1 MSAAPPTVVIL
12 FTDIE
17 GSTRLWEQQ
26 PERMAGALAAHD
38 ALARGAVAAHGGRLV
53 KGTGDGV
60 HAVFDDAADALAA
73 TLALQR
79 AVADPANTAGLP
91 LALRCGL
98 HAGAD
103 EARDN
108 DFYGPEV
115 NRAARIMGVAHGGQ
129 VLLSEV
135 VAQALSP
142 CLPDGVALRALGEVR
157 LRDLQRTER
166 VWQLVA
172 PPLRVDFPPLRA
184 LADTPHNLVPP
195 ANRFI
200 GRQHELAALRQQLA
214 QHRLLT
220 LLGPGGIGKTRLSL
234 QLAHAVLDDAA
245 HADGV
250 WFVELSPLSDAAQ
263 VPQALAAVLGVKE
276 SAGQPLADALAACVR
291 DRRLLIVLDNCEH
304 LREAAAALA
313 KRLLAAGPGVRL
325 LASSREALHI
335 AGEQVVPVAALSAPP
350 RGAALTLPALLAHDA
365 VRLFVDRAQAVAP
378 GWQLADDD
386 TAGAAALAEICQRLD
401 GIPLAVELAAARARA
416 LPLPALAARLR
427 DSFKLLTTTDKT
439 VPPRQRTLALLIDWS
454 HDLLSADEQC
464 LLRRL
469 SVFAGGFA
477 LEDAEAVCADAR
489 LPADDIVEHLAALVE
504 KSLVQPVLDRIGDGH
519 RHSGRYQL
527 LDTIRHYAAQRLIDA
542 ADEDAGLAVQRRHV
556 AHRLALAEAARQHI
570 PGPEQAGWLKRL
582 DVERDN
588 LVAALGQAAR
598 DLGGAEPGLRLS
610 IALWPYWLN
619 RGLLTLGVQVANVA
633 LARPEAAVPPLTPL
647 RAQGFFELGHL
658 CNFLGQGAMARDA
671 LQACQH
677 CLTQMGDASKMAMV
691 LQPLG
696 TAYATLGQTELA
708 LACFEQAVD
717 ASRALDRPDQLASS
731 LVALAMGYHMS
742 GRLNE
747 ALPLFEEALR
757 LARSGS
763 DDEALAAA
771 LLNLGALHISLG
783 DTPCAVQ
790 LVSEARSL
798 ADRTGSQLSWLGVLD
813 LAAVIAARLED
824 WPAAVAWHEAACH
837 LMATTQLQRDPFD
850 ERFLAPWL
858 ATIRQH
864 MGDGGAVARTDA
876 QAAQAALTTWLT
888 ALAPALNP

>member
-1 MSAAPPTVVIL
+1 VSAAPPTVVIL

-38 ALARGAVAAHGGRLV
+38 ALARGAVAAHGGRLL

-135 VAQALSP
+135 VAQALSQR
-142 CLPDGVALRALGEVR
+142 LPDGVALRALGEVR

-245 HADGV
+245 HADGA

-427 DSFKLLTTTDKT
+427 DSFKLLTTTDET

-489 LPADDIVEHLAALVE
+489 LSADDIVEHLAALVE

-527 LDTIRHYAAQRLIDA
+527 LDTIRHYAAKRLIDA

-598 DLGGAEPGLRLS
+598 DADGATPGLRLS

-619 RGLLTLGVQVANVA
+619 RGLLTLGVATAQAA
-633 LARPEAAVPPLTPL
+633 LAHMGSRAKVQAAM
-647 RAQGFFELGHL
+647 RARALFETGHL
-658 CNFLGQGAMARDA
+658 CNCIGQAGAARDA
-671 LQACQH
+671 LLECQQ
-677 CLTQMGDASKMAMV
+677 LLPELGNPVMLAAV

-696 TAYATLGQTELA
+696 TAYAGLGDKEKALGCFQQA
-708 LACFEQAVD
+708 LAV
-717 ASRALDRPDQLASS
+717 SRGAGMGGQLPSA
-731 LVALAMGYHMS
+731 LVALAMWHHQQGQ
-742 GRLNE
+742 LD
-747 ALPLFEEALR
+747 AAQPLFEEALV
-757 LARSGS
+757 LARTQ
-763 DDEALAAA
+763 DDDDALVAA
-771 LLNLGALHISLG
+771 LLNLATVTVSRGQAGSAGPLVAEALGL
-783 DTPCAVQ
+783 
-790 LVSEARSL
+790 ARRS
-798 ADRTGSQLSWLGVLD
+798 GSQVALLGVFD
-813 LAAVIAARLED
+813 LACVIAAASGD
-824 WPAAVAWHEAACH
+824 WVIAGTWCSVSRA
-837 LMATTQLQRDPFD
+837 LMRATDLHRDPAD
-850 ERFLAPWL
+850 SAFLAPWL
-858 ATIRQH
+858 AQIDQH
-864 MGDGGAVARTDA
+864 APPMMEPLPP
-876 QAAQAALTTWLT
+876 QAPATQQ
-888 ALAPALNP
+888 ALADWLAAMGQLAVR